1 MSKKVLA
8 VYYTQSGQLKEI
20 LDNFTAPFTQ
30 AGINVETVSIQP
42 VHDFPFPW
50 TTPTFFDAMPESVL
64 SIPTEIVPFQ
74 CKETAY
80 DLVIFAYQPWF
91 LSPSIPANSLLQH
104 PSFKAI
110 IKDTPVITLIGSRNM
125 WISSQER
132 VKKFLRAAGARL
144 VGNSVLMDRHH
155 NLISVVTIFHW
166 MLSGRKDSYKNIF
179 PIPGVSEQDI
189 RDVSRFGETAAA
201 HLQQN
206 RLETLQEAFIA
217 QKAVEVHYNLLFI
230 EERGSKLFGI
240 WAKLISRKKNRAAWL
255 VAFKWYLLIA
265 LFVVAPI
272 VLTIFSILFKPFLG
286 KSIRRKKQYYL
297 ALN

>member
-1 MSKKVLA
+1 MNKKVLA

-20 LDNFTAPFTQ
+20 LDNFTVPFSK
-30 AGINVETVSIQP
+30 AGISVETVSIQP
-42 VHDFPFPW
+42 LKDFPFPW
-50 TTPTFFDAMPESVL
+50 TTPAFFEAMPESVL
-64 SIPTEIVPFQ
+64 SIPAEIVPFQ
-74 CKETAY
+74 CKELKY

-104 PSFKAI
+104 PSFRAI

-132 VKKFLRAAGARL
+132 VKKTLREAGAKL

-166 MLSGRKDSYKNIF
+166 MLTGRKDRYKNIF
-179 PIPGVSEQDI
+179 PKPGISDEDI
-189 RDVSRFGETAAA
+189 RNVTAFGQTAAE
-201 HLQQN
+201 HLQN
-206 RLETLQEAFIA
+206 NKLDTLQDAFIA

-230 EERGSKLFGI
+230 EERGSKLFKI
-240 WAKLISRKKNRAAWL
+240 WAKVISRKKNRTRWL
-255 VAFKWYLLIA
+255 VIFKWYLLIA
-265 LFVVAPI
+265 LFVAAPI
-272 VLTIFSILFKPFLG
+272 VLTIFSLLFKPFLSG
-286 KSIRRKKQYYL
+286 SIKRKKQYYL